1 MKPAIKTASGRV
13 VTAPK
18 PGMRHVEIAAKGTR
32 GFTNGSSKFLTR
44 GEAAKIAKIPGVKS
58 LHSEDLPAYKAKHA
72 KK

>member
-1 MKPAIKTASGRV
+1 MKPAIKTATGRV

-32 GFTNGSSKFLTR
+32 GFTDGSSKFLSR
-44 GEAAKIAKIPGVKS
+44 AEAAKKANIPGVKS
-58 LHSEDLPAYKAKHA
+58 LHSEDLPAYKAKH